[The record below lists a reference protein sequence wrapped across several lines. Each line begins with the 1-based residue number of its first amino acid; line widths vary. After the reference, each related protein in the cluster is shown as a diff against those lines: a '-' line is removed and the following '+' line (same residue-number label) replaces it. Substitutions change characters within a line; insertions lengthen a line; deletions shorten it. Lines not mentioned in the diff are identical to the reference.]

1 MTWPLD
7 PAVVPAFLAAMVLVE
22 LTPGPNMAYL
32 AALSAERGR
41 LAGWAAVLGIQL
53 GLATYLAA
61 SILGLSEL
69 LLAWPPAWEI
79 LRWAGVCYL
88 LWLAWDSWR
97 GGEADPAAGAAAPEG
112 WLSLVGRGYLANI
125 LNPKAALFYVTLLPG
140 FLRDGYAPPAVQ
152 AGLLGLGHLL
162 ISGLVHG
169 AIVLG
174 AAGAGAVLARAAGMT
189 KVRKAMAIGIALVAV
204 WLVWQTRR

>member
-61 SILGLSEL
+61 SVLGLTEL

-79 LRWAGVCYL
+79 LRWAGVGYL
-88 LWLAWDSWR
+88 LWLAWDCWR
-97 GGEADPAAGAAAPEG
+97 GEEAGPETVATAPQG
-112 WLSLVGRGYLANI
+112 WLRLVGRGYLANI

-140 FLRDGYAPPAVQ
+140 FVREGFAPPVLQ
-152 AGLLGLGHLL
+152 AGLFGLGHLL
-162 ISGLVHG
+162 ISGMVHG
-169 AIVLG
+169 GIVLG
-174 AAGAGAVLARAAGMT
+174 AASAGVILARSAGMAT
-189 KVRKAMAIGIALVAV
+189 VRKVMAVGIALVAI
-204 WLVWQTRR
+204 WLAWQTRR